1 MSTITES
8 SSKIV
13 NRLNMVVIK
22 IFNEWKKGCN
32 VYKYIANAWKGTD
45 EPAAKELMKQ
55 RTLEWRGQ
63 TEVVR
68 VDDPL
73 RLDRARGLG
82 YKAKQGFV
90 IARVRVRRGGMR
102 RSRPNSGRRQR
113 RMGFIR
119 SVPAKSMQLIGEER
133 AAKDFPNLEVLNSY
147 WVGEDGQHKW
157 FEVILVDPSH
167 PSIKSDPDINWIC
180 DDTQKGRA
188 NRGLT
193 SQGKKARGL

>member
-1 MSTITES
+1 M
-8 SSKIV
+8 
-13 NRLNMVVIK
+13 
-22 IFNEWKKGCN
+22 
-32 VYKYIANAWKGTD
+32 YKYITNAWKDLNG
-45 EPAAKELMKQ
+45 PAMKSLMQQ

-73 RLDRARGLG
+73 RLDRARKLG

-102 RSRPNSGRRQR
+102 RAKPAAGRRQR
-113 RMGFIR
+113 RLAFKK

-133 AAKDFPNLEVLNSY
+133 TSKRFPNLEVLNSY
-147 WVGEDGQHKW
+147 WVGEDGQYKW
-157 FEVILVDPSH
+157 YEIILVDPSH
-167 PSIKSDPDINWIC
+167 PSIEDDPDINWIC
-180 DDTQKGRA
+180 DSTQKGRA

>member
-1 MSTITES
+1 M
-8 SSKIV
+8 
-13 NRLNMVVIK
+13 
-22 IFNEWKKGCN
+22 
-32 VYKYIANAWKGTD
+32 YKYIANAWKD
-45 EPAAKELMKQ
+45 LNEPAAKSRMQQ

-73 RLDRARGLG
+73 RLDRARELG

-90 IARVRVRRGGMR
+90 ITRVRVRRGGMR

-113 RMGFIR
+113 RIGFTR

-133 AAKDFPNLEVLNSY
+133 TAKRFPNLEVLNSY
-147 WVGEDGQHKW
+147 WVGEDGQYKW
-157 FEVILVDPSH
+157 FEIILVDPNH
-167 PSIKSDPDINWIC
+167 PSIKGDPDINWIC
-180 DDTQKGRA
+180 DNKQKGRA